1 MMKSV
6 ADEEGQTLPT
16 EPRGPKSLMGN
27 EVGVGYKPSS
37 DELEPLRQ
45 ARGQKVS

>member
-16 EPRGPKSLMGN
+16 EPRGPKSLVGN
-27 EVGVGYKPSS
+27 EVGAGFKPS
-37 DELEPLRQ
+37 DELDVNR
-45 ARGQKVS
+45 